1 MNTPIQEARNAL
13 SRTVA
18 QSARDNDG
26 WPGEADTSVNNASR
40 RVVEAMAEQHGEAW
54 VGKINLYDA
63 DRAKNGGTRDGIMC
77 LWNGEPV
84 LNFEYAFVAP
94 RFDEQL
100 VQLIF
105 DRDVG
110 PYTSSSDD
118 YAKITAIFERLTE
131 IGGVHLFW
139 T

>member
-1 MNTPIQEARNAL
+1 MITPIQEARNTL

-26 WPGEADTSVNNASR
+26 WPGEADSSVNNASR
-40 RVVEAMAEQHGEAW
+40 RVVEAMAEQGEAW

-63 DRAKNGGTRDGIMC
+63 DRMKNGGTREGI
-77 LWNGEPV
+77 LVRWNGEPV

-100 VQLIF
+100 VQLIV

-110 PYTSSSDD
+110 PYTSSTDD
-118 YAKITAIFERLTE
+118 YAKITEIFDRLTA